1 MFVPDYSKQKLQVFY
16 DYLEA
21 LIKEMS
27 LVMTDD
33 IYSVLY
39 QIQWAKRHELVKLSQ
54 LLFNLMEKDIYPDE
68 PFLIAETKQVLYVLR
83 GNLNKKMKSRDKV
96 LYGSEFDEEKKK
108 EILKEMDRTIKEYL
122 KNIRLHEKHLN
133 ELLKAEAQRSAGA
146 VLEEDSE

>member
-1 MFVPDYSKQKLQVFY
+1 MRLD
-16 DYLEA
+16 
-21 LIKEMS
+21 
-27 LVMTDD
+27 MTDD
-33 IYSVLY
+33 IWSVTY
-39 QIQWAKRHELVKLSQ
+39 QIQWAKKHELVKLSQ
-54 LLFNLMEKDIYPDE
+54 VLFNLLEKDIYPDE

-133 ELLKAEAQRSAGA
+133 ELLKAEAQRSAGGA
-146 VLEEDSE
+146 VEEDSK

>member
-1 MFVPDYSKQKLQVFY
+1 VPDYSKQKLQVFY
-16 DYLEA
+16 EYIETQ
-21 LIKEMS
+21 IKQMR
-27 LVMTDD
+27 LDMTDD
-33 IYSVLY
+33 IWSVTY
-39 QIQWAKRHELVKLSQ
+39 QIQWAKKHELVKLSQ
-54 LLFNLMEKDIYPDE
+54 VLFNLLEKDIYPDE

-133 ELLKAEAQRSAGA
+133 ELLKAEAQRSAGGA
-146 VLEEDSE
+146 VEEDSE

>member
-1 MFVPDYSKQKLQVFY
+1 MPDYSKQKLQVFY
-16 DYLEA
+16 EYIETQ
-21 LIKEMS
+21 IKQMR
-27 LVMTDD
+27 LDMTDD
-33 IYSVLY
+33 IWSVTY
-39 QIQWAKRHELVKLSQ
+39 QIQWAKKHELVKLSQ
-54 LLFNLMEKDIYPDE
+54 VLFNLLEKDIYPDE

-133 ELLKAEAQRSAGA
+133 ELLKAEAQRSAGGA
-146 VLEEDSE
+146 VEEDSE